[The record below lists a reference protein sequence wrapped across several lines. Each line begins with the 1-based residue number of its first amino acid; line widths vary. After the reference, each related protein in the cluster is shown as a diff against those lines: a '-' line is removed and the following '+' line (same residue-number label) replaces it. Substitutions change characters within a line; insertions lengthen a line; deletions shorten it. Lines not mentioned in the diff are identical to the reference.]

1 MVALRILSKFEVF
14 FLQFDVADNT
24 GAEVRRNKIK
34 INCMRKI
41 IQTSRF
47 TLTIIGLCLTVL
59 TFGQKKKSNDWE
71 RVISEMKKT
80 KEGDTITKRT
90 KNILEWN
97 DFKMLP
103 DFNNEMKVHIELTFG
118 VFVKKVNVWTG
129 VIAVESFGG
138 IRRDLSWVK
147 SEYKTQQLLSY
158 LQLKYDI
165 SHYFS
170 KKSEK
175 EINSS
180 KINAGNTNKING
192 IIESHLIGRD
202 QVLNE
207 LDVVSDFGNRVEII
221 DKWKQ
226 KLFKEEI

>member
-1 MVALRILSKFEVF
+1 MRK
-14 FLQFDVADNT
+14 
-24 GAEVRRNKIK
+24 RIK
-34 INCMRKI
+34 I
-41 IQTSRF
+41 SRF
-47 TLTIIGLCLTVL
+47 TLTIIGLFLTVL
-59 TFGQKKKSNDWE
+59 TFGQAKKSNDWE

-129 VIAVESFGG
+129 VTTVESFGG

-147 SEYKTQQLLSY
+147 PEYQSQQLLDY

-165 SHYFS
+165 SHYFA

-175 EINSS
+175 EINSN

-192 IIESHLIGRD
+192 IIETHLIGRD
-202 QVLNE
+202 NVLNE
-207 LDVVSDFGNRVEII
+207 FDIESDFGNRLEII

-226 KLFKEEI
+226 KLYKEEI

>member
-1 MVALRILSKFEVF
+1 MKKR
-14 FLQFDVADNT
+14 
-24 GAEVRRNKIK
+24 IK
-34 INCMRKI
+34 I
-41 IQTSRF
+41 SRF
-47 TLTIIGLCLTVL
+47 TLTIIALFLTVL
-59 TFGQKKKSNDWE
+59 TFGQTKKSNNWE

-97 DFKMLP
+97 DFKMSP

-129 VIAVESFGG
+129 VTTVESFGG

-147 SEYKTQQLLSY
+147 PEYQTQQLLDY

-165 SHYFS
+165 SHYFA

-175 EINSS
+175 EINSN

-192 IIESHLIGRD
+192 IIETHLIGRD
-202 QVLNE
+202 NVLNE
-207 LDVVSDFGNRVEII
+207 FDIESDFGNRLEII

-226 KLFKEEI
+226 KLYKEEI

>member
-1 MVALRILSKFEVF
+1 MTKR
-14 FLQFDVADNT
+14 
-24 GAEVRRNKIK
+24 IK
-34 INCMRKI
+34 I
-41 IQTSRF
+41 SRF
-47 TLTIIGLCLTVL
+47 TLTIIGLFLTVL
-59 TFGQKKKSNDWE
+59 TFGQTKKSNDWE

-97 DFKMLP
+97 DFKMSP

-129 VIAVESFGG
+129 VTTVESFGG

-147 SEYKTQQLLSY
+147 PEYQTQQLLDY

-165 SHYFS
+165 SHYFA

-175 EINSS
+175 EINSN

-192 IIESHLIGRD
+192 IIETHLIGRD
-202 QVLNE
+202 NVINE
-207 LDVVSDFGNRVEII
+207 FDIESDFGNRLEII

-226 KLFKEEI
+226 KLYKEEI

>member
-1 MVALRILSKFEVF
+1 MRK
-14 FLQFDVADNT
+14 
-24 GAEVRRNKIK
+24 RIK
-34 INCMRKI
+34 I
-41 IQTSRF
+41 SRF
-47 TLTIIGLCLTVL
+47 TLTIIGLFLTVL
-59 TFGQKKKSNDWE
+59 TFGQTKKSNDWE

-129 VIAVESFGG
+129 VTTVESFGG

-147 SEYKTQQLLSY
+147 PEYQTQQLLDY

-165 SHYFS
+165 SHYFA

-175 EINSS
+175 EINSN

-192 IIESHLIGRD
+192 IIETNLIGRD
-202 QVLNE
+202 NVLNE
-207 LDVVSDFGNRVEII
+207 FDIESDFGNRLEII

-226 KLFKEEI
+226 KLYKEEI

>member
-1 MVALRILSKFEVF
+1 MRK
-14 FLQFDVADNT
+14 
-24 GAEVRRNKIK
+24 RIK
-34 INCMRKI
+34 I
-41 IQTSRF
+41 SRF
-47 TLTIIGLCLTVL
+47 TLTIIGLFLTVL
-59 TFGQKKKSNDWE
+59 TFGQAKKSNDWE

-103 DFNNEMKVHIELTFG
+103 DFNNEMKVHMELTFG

-129 VIAVESFGG
+129 VTTVESFGG
-138 IRRDLSWVK
+138 IRKDLSWVK
-147 SEYKTQQLLSY
+147 PEYQTQQLLDY

-165 SHYFS
+165 SHYFA

-175 EINSS
+175 EINSN

-192 IIESHLIGRD
+192 IIETHLIGRD
-202 QVLNE
+202 KVLNE
-207 LDVVSDFGNRVEII
+207 FDIESDFGNRLEII

-226 KLFKEEI
+226 KLYKEEI